1 MEEKSE
7 RSSKLY
13 NPKEMFD
20 ILNNLYE
27 RDKIQ
32 DFLRWRDQ
40 FKMFDFTFTNQCLLF
55 GQANSRQLTPIFQTV
70 KQWYNT
76 KTPSMDHIV
85 ISKTNGVAEPLPCEI
100 IKPCVCPFLS
110 IKGKE
115 KLEEFNKFKLCDPD
129 FSKYFKDKIVRSSM
143 PYKAKNGEEYIF
155 FNIWDRYGLKND
167 PKYKWGY
174 GLVAALIEKCVEMKI
189 GKKESKIEYFKRREM
204 YSIDQTDFPE
214 EDRAD
219 YIKRFDTKDYNPEEG
234 KKIYTQLQAVAN
246 GLGLNVVEDNENHA
260 YIGYA
265 SWIHNNMIYILNTMP
280 IESKVKVLSHELG
293 HFVLQKNIKDFESKY
308 SRDRSI
314 YEIQAEL
321 FASLFTSYFD
331 ILNKDEIDE
340 NGEKHKTYSDFSHFY
355 ISGYMKSLKKSL
367 SLVENDSNFKNLHE
381 LTQAE
386 CDEIR
391 SNAVKDLFF
400 KQFDICDR
408 ASKLLINA
416 CEAVETSDSEKFL
429 DNIKKLESF
438 PGYDFA
444 WQPKYKN
451 WYMIANKEIL
461 PMTQDFNNRG
471 DIYREKALEE
481 IKEKDEAKANKQIIE
496 ADKTIEMEM

>member
-1 MEEKSE
+1 MNGEVNTKCLIIPGETADY
-7 RSSKLY
+7 RS
-13 NPKEMFD
+13 
-20 ILNNLYE
+20 
-27 RDKIQ
+27 
-32 DFLRWRDQ
+32 
-40 FKMFDFTFTNQCLLF
+40 
-55 GQANSRQLTPIFQTV
+55 LTPIF
-70 KQWYNT
+70 
-76 KTPSMDHIV
+76 KTLIEW
-85 ISKTNGVAEPLPCEI
+85 N
-100 IKPCVCPFLS
+100 
-110 IKGKE
+110 KE
-115 KLEEFNKFKLCDPD
+115 KVGENKKSVFVKKGEIPSVIVSPVTNTFLFILKEKYEEWNNFKLFDKEY
-129 FSKYFKDKIVRSSM
+129 SSYFKNKIVSSSDDDK
-143 PYKAKNGEEYIF
+143 YLNKAYE
-155 FNIWDRYGLKND
+155 KND
-167 PKYKWGY
+167 GKFVFLDVRNYKDKK
-174 GLVAALIEKCVEMKI
+174 LVYQIMNEAINRKI
-189 GKKESKIEYFKRREM
+189 GVKKSATTFRKIRNQF
-204 YSIDQTDFPE
+204 SIDQTDYPE
-214 EDRAD
+214 ELRAE

-400 KQFDICDR
+400 KQFDVCDR